1 MRAETRK
8 SSQEISFAKESKLS
22 VDDRKNWERRKKN
35 LNNVKQGNQENTSAN
50 AKYDLNIF
58 NEKV

>member
-22 VDDRKNWERRKKN
+22 VDDRKNWERRKEN
-35 LNNVKQGNQENTSAN
+35 LNNVK
-50 AKYDLNIF
+50 
-58 NEKV
+58 